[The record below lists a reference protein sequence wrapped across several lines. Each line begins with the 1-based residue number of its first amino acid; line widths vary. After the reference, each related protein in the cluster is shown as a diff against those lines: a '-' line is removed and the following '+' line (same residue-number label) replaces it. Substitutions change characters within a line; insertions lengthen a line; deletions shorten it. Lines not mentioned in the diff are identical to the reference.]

1 MKITMNAVLNEED
14 VVNPALSTSETCG
27 ITPERAYYLLTH
39 VEKSEHKNT
48 MVAFM
53 ELVPELTSQDMIYLM
68 SVGYTSLYNMDIVR
82 DDSMIGVLEA
92 VLGNVKEVGDE

>member
-14 VVNPALSTSETCG
+14 VVNPALSMSETCG
-27 ITPERAYYLLTH
+27 ITQGRGNYLLTH
-39 VEKSEHKNT
+39 VIKSTHKNK

-53 ELVPELTSQDMIYLM
+53 EIVPELTSKDMLYLM

-82 DDSMIGVLEA
+82 DASMIGALKA
-92 VLGNVKEVGDE
+92 VLGEGK

>member
-14 VVNPALSTSETCG
+14 VVNPALATSETCG

-39 VEKSEHKNT
+39 VEKSMHKNT

-53 ELVPELTSQDMIYLM
+53 ELVPELTSQDMLYLM

-82 DDSMIGVLEA
+82 DASMIGALKA
-92 VLGNVKEVGDE
+92 VLGGGK